1 MAIHYPPVFIN
12 RYLQDKIPND
22 SFDNELPFFPT
33 NPTTIDELTETFPDG
48 MFAVYDRMFKFR
60 RGPFPHIKCEQLL
73 YYFYKVTDG
82 PEKLIETVQYVY
94 DLLDRGDESAQ
105 ELNNW
110 IAARWRQQGR
120 PVAEGHNIVTGK
132 KEIYKVVRFGNPKE
146 DLRRYFEGEEPRTP
160 EEKAA
165 DQTDFLIP
173 YFHQIKIFQLEE
185 ARDIIDFGTAR
196 TYAGNKL
203 IIDYDWHASDPI
215 KE

>member
-12 RYLQDKIPND
+12 HYLQDKLPND
-22 SFDNELPFFPT
+22 DFNNSLPFFPT

-48 MFAVYDRMFKFR
+48 MFAVYDRMFRLR
-60 RGPFPHIKCEQLL
+60 RKPFPHIKCEQLL
-73 YYFYKVTDG
+73 YYFYKTTDG

-105 ELNNW
+105 ELNDW
-110 IAARWRQQGR
+110 IGKQWRSQGR
-120 PVAEGHNIVTGK
+120 PTRSGKNIVSGK
-132 KEIYKVVRFGNPKE
+132 EESYKVVSFSG
-146 DLRRYFEGEEPRTP
+146 
-160 EEKAA
+160 
-165 DQTDFLIP
+165 TDFLMP
-173 YFHQIKIFQLEE
+173 YFHEIKIFQLEE